1 MHGIVCQHCSFDDDN
16 VEVIPHSDA
25 NNIELK
31 H

>member
-1 MHGIVCQHCSFDDDN
+1 MVIVCQHCSFDDEN
-16 VEVIPHSDA
+16 VEVIPRSDA